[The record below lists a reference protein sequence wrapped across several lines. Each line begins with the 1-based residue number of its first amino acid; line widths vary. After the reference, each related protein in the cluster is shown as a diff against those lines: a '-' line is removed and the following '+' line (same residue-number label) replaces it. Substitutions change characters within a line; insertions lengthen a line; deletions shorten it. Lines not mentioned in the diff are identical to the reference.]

1 MADIQNSMDKAA
13 GKAKE
18 GLGKVSG
25 DDEMRAEGTTQST
38 AADAKGAVQDAG
50 DKLKGAAQGI
60 KDGLTDGR

>member
-1 MADIQNSMDKAA
+1 MADIQNSMDKVA

-25 DDEMRAEGTTQST
+25 DDEMRAKGTTQST
-38 AADAKGAVQDAG
+38 AADAKGAMQDAG